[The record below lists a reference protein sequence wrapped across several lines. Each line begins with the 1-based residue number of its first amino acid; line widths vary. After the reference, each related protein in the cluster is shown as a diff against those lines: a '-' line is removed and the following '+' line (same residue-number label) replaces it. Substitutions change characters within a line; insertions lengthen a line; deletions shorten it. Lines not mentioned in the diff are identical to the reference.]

1 MSDQTMQPT
10 TQDAAAPG
18 HFDRT
23 GQYVAPPPPPRS
35 LAKATAV
42 AIVLAAIVLVT
53 AVLPAEYG
61 IDPLGTGRALG
72 LDKLFA
78 AGQEAAAAASAPATI
93 AAAEG
98 GPVFPQFAD
107 YRVDTREFT
116 IDPGQGMEFKY
127 ELDKGAT
134 MIYSWKAT
142 QYVDFDFHTEPE
154 GKPSSASDSFEKGEA
169 AQKRGGYT
177 APYGG
182 IHGWY
187 WENKTDRP
195 VKVTLTTA
203 GFYDEAMLFM
213 PKQAPLAI
221 EIPER
226 PAAQ

>member
-1 MSDQTMQPT
+1 MSAQKFAGTPET
-10 TQDAAAPG
+10 ASPAP
-18 HFDRT
+18 
-23 GQYVAPPPPPRS
+23 APPAPSGAR
-35 LAKATAV
+35 LAKATVIALV
-42 AIVLAAIVLVT
+42 VAAIVLVT
-53 AVLPAEYG
+53 AILPAEYG

-72 LDKLFA
+72 LDELYA
-78 AGQEAAAAASAPATI
+78 AEETAAAAAAAPATI

-98 GPVFPQFAD
+98 GPVFPQFND

-116 IDPGQGMEFKY
+116 VPSGKGMEFKY

-134 MIYSWKAT
+134 MIYSWKASN
-142 QYVDFDFHTEPE
+142 YVDFDFHTEPE

-177 APYGG
+177 APYNG

-187 WENKTDRP
+187 WENKTDRD
-195 VKVTLTTA
+195 VAITLTTA

-213 PKQAPLAI
+213 PETPPQAV

-226 PAAQ
+226 P

>member
-1 MSDQTMQPT
+1 MSAQKFAGTPET
-10 TQDAAAPG
+10 ASPAP
-18 HFDRT
+18 
-23 GQYVAPPPPPRS
+23 APPAPSGAR
-35 LAKATAV
+35 LAKATVIALV
-42 AIVLAAIVLVT
+42 VAAIVLVT
-53 AVLPAEYG
+53 AILPAEYG

-72 LDKLFA
+72 LDELYA
-78 AGQEAAAAASAPATI
+78 AEETAAAAAAAPATI

-98 GPVFPQFAD
+98 GPVFPQFND

-116 IDPGQGMEFKY
+116 VPAGKGMEFKY

-134 MIYSWKAT
+134 MIYSWKASN
-142 QYVDFDFHTEPE
+142 YVDFDFHTEPE

-177 APYGG
+177 APYNG

-187 WENKTDRP
+187 WENKTDRD
-195 VKVTLTTA
+195 VTVTLTTA

-213 PKQAPLAI
+213 PETPPQAV

-226 PAAQ
+226 P